1 MSELCLIYVSDVK
14 YYCGRSLSLEG
25 DTAVVTHKVLRRAE
39 HIPNGDQG
47 FMSVAKR

>member
-25 DTAVVTHKVLRRAE
+25 DTAVVTREVLGRAE
-39 HIPNGDQG
+39 HDPEWRSGVYVG
-47 FMSVAKR
+47 G